1 MNTVMHLTVAET
13 MPDPKDIL
21 RGQNFPEGTEPS
33 PRVWGL
39 LMTALQLYAELASPQ
54 GVFRE
59 IDSQDFARVY
69 AGQGK
74 DVIESPLPQI
84 FPLAEGLALFA
95 ATNGERV
102 SAYVQELFAAG
113 ELPLAVMLDSV
124 ASDATDRLSYSLGT
138 SYLAALVG
146 AGRASEQTTIL
157 PYSPGYCGWDVSGQA
172 QLFEYLRPEQVGI
185 TLNDSFLMQPLK
197 SVSGVLV
204 AGPARIHCFRP
215 VFPCC
220 EGCQARPCLGRIASV
235 LARNQAETGRSLDHG
250 DSGGHCGECSGG

>member
-13 MPDPKDIL
+13 MPDPKVIL

-39 LMTALQLYAELASPQ
+39 LMTALQLYAELAIPQ

-59 IDSQDFARVY
+59 IDSEDFARVY
-69 AGQGK
+69 AGLGK
-74 DVIESPLPQI
+74 NAIESPLPRI

-95 ATNGERV
+95 ATIGERV
-102 SAYVQELFAAG
+102 SAYIRELFAAG
-113 ELPLAVMLDSV
+113 ELPLAVMLDAV
-124 ASDATDRLSYSLGT
+124 ASDATDRLSHSLGI

-146 AGRASEQTTIL
+146 ADRASEQTKML

-197 SVSGVLV
+197 SVSGVLI

-215 VFPCC
+215 KFPFCD
-220 EGCQARPCLGRIASV
+220 GCRERRCLGRIASV
-235 LARNQAETGRSLDHG
+235 LARNPPETGRRLDHG
-250 DSGGHCGECSGG
+250 DSGGHFGECSGG